1 MILAKTFPKA
11 VSLKNLSVFLL
22 SFFLLFMTAASSS
35 ATFID
40 SGDLEVYFHI
50 NSDNSGFFFEGLTL
64 DLNAGFGAKDGVKG
78 EFKFGSSGVDT
89 VAYYYINDVI
99 RKDQL
104 QIGRFCIDW
113 ASASS
118 VTLNGSLAQN
128 LQWRGGV
135 ATPRDAGFDKGIG
148 AKYKTDFEK
157 FSLVASVSNSTFG
170 DGTDLAARA
179 SIPINP
185 DLQVGVGVASIN
197 RNRATDASD
206 FGLLLDAG
214 YRTGQLH
221 LLCEVININSRW
233 PGNTRSD
240 LGFYVEAAYELKKE
254 SLLYG
259 GFCGGSEDFIDNTL
273 IAGYKTRITPH
284 TAVQGEILNSQGDW
298 GLTLGL
304 KVNF

>member
-1 MILAKTFPKA
+1 MAKTFPKA

-35 ATFID
+35 AAFID

-50 NSDNSGFFFEGLTL
+50 NSIIPASSSKVSPLISML
-64 DLNAGFGAKDGVKG
+64 VLGAKDGIKG
-78 EFKFGSSGVDT
+78 EFKWGSSGVDT

-99 RKDQL
+99 RKDEVN
-104 QIGRFCIDW
+104 IGRFYVNW

-118 VTLNGSLAQN
+118 ATINGSLAQN
-128 LQWRGGV
+128 LQWWGGV
-135 ATPRDAGFDKGIG
+135 AVPPDSGFYKGIG
-148 AKYKTDFEK
+148 VKYKTDFEK
-157 FSLVASVSNSTFG
+157 FSLVASVSNSAFV